1 MNTLKSICLSL
12 LVVAGVSAG
21 ASGQPSATNINPALL
36 YYQAFLARPNLEPAD
51 NDYLLSNTNNWRGQ
65 KLTPRFG
72 ELLAKYDAQF
82 SLVRQAAHATVPCDW
97 GIDRSKGPT
106 RLMLHLA
113 RAKAVAQTARL
124 RAMWALQQERPAD
137 ACHDLVASLV
147 LARNLSR
154 DGTFISVLVQSAIEA
169 IVCNAIAESFGR
181 FSPDALQQLIEG
193 LDAVPARGT
202 MAAGV
207 LNDKASFE
215 DWASRRILELQHQ
228 NPGDDAKVM
237 EGIRQFLGLAEPPPG
252 EEDLWE
258 HLMQA
263 AGGTSDGVL
272 QLLQE
277 RWRMYE
283 KAAVVLALPY
293 PEYESQMKEFSGEVE
308 KSSNPFV
315 TNSVPLFLKGRAKEF
330 RIQVVLAMV
339 RTAVEYKLHGEQGL
353 QSVTDPCGQGPFALQ
368 RFVFQGVDRGF
379 ELKSPFDAGGFQ
391 QVLIFV
397 EKEGPP
403 FLIDGPHAGQ
413 ALPGARAAS
422 ATEAFER
429 RYGLPRSK

>member
-1 MNTLKSICLSL
+1 MKRMKPICLWL
-12 LVVAGVSAG
+12 LVLAG
-21 ASGQPSATNINPALL
+21 ALSGARGEDFRTDINPALL
-36 YYQAFLARPNLEPAD
+36 YYQAFLAEPNLEPAD
-51 NDYLLSNTNNWRGQ
+51 REYLMVTNNWRFQ
-65 KLTPRFG
+65 KPTPRFG
-72 ELLAKYDAQF
+72 ELLAKYDGQF
-82 SLVRQAAHATVPCDW
+82 VLVRHAAHATVPCDW
-97 GIDRSKGPT
+97 GIDRSAGPAT
-106 RLMLHLA
+106 MLPQLA
-113 RAKAVAQTARL
+113 RAKAVVQTTRL
-124 RAMWALQQERPAD
+124 RAMWALQQGRPAD
-137 ACHDLVASLV
+137 ACEDLVASLV

-154 DGTFISVLVQSAIEA
+154 DGTVISVLVQIAIEA
-169 IVCNAIAESFGR
+169 IVCNTIAENFGE
-181 FSPDALQQLIEG
+181 FPPEALPQLVAG
-193 LDAVPARGT
+193 LDAPPARGT
-202 MAAGV
+202 AAAAV
-207 LNDKASFE
+207 LNDKASF
-215 DWASRRILELQHQ
+215 DVWASRRILELQQQ

-237 EGIRQFLGLAEPPPG
+237 EGIRQFLGLEEPQPG
-252 EEDLWE
+252 ESDLWE
-258 HLMQA
+258 RLMQA

-293 PEYESQMKEFSGEVE
+293 PEYESQMKAFSGEVE
-308 KSSNPFV
+308 KSPNPFV

-339 RTAVEYKLHGEQGL
+339 RAAVEYKLHGEQGL
-353 QSVTDPCGQGPFALQ
+353 QSVADPCGQGPFGLR

-379 ELKSPFDAGGFQ
+379 ELKSAFDAGGFQ

-429 RYGLPRSK
+429 RYGLPRGK

>member
-21 ASGQPSATNINPALL
+21 ASGQQSATNINPALL
-36 YYQAFLARPNLEPAD
+36 YYQAFLAAPNLEPAD

-72 ELLAKYDAQF
+72 ELVAKYDAQF
-82 SLVRQAAHATVPCDW
+82 RLVRQAAHATVPCDW
-97 GIDRSKGPT
+97 GIDGSEGPK

-137 ACHDLVASLV
+137 ACQDLVASLV
-147 LARNLSR
+147 LGRNLSR
-154 DGTFISVLVQSAIEA
+154 DGTLISVLVQSAIEA
-169 IVCNAIAESFGR
+169 IICNAIAESFGQ
-181 FSPDALQQLIEG
+181 FSPEAMQQLIAG
-193 LDAVPARGT
+193 LDAAPAPGT
-202 MAAGV
+202 MAATV
-207 LNDKASFE
+207 LNDKASFD
-215 DWASRRILELQHQ
+215 DWASRRILELRQQ
-228 NPGDDAKVM
+228 NPGNDAKVM

-252 EEDLWE
+252 EEGLWE
-258 HLMQA
+258 RLTQA

-277 RWRMYE
+277 RARMYE
-283 KAAVVLALPY
+283 QAAVVLALPY
-293 PEYESQMKEFSGEVE
+293 PEYEKQMEAFSGEVA
-308 KSSNPFV
+308 KSSNPFA
-315 TNSVPLFLKGRAKEF
+315 TNAVPSFLRGRAREF

-339 RTAVEYKLHGEQGL
+339 RAAVEYKLHGEQGL

-379 ELKSPFDAGGFQ
+379 EIKSPFDAGGFQ

-397 EKEGPP
+397 EKQGPP

-413 ALPGARAAS
+413 AVPGADSVRD
-422 ATEAFER
+422 AFR
-429 RYGLPRSK
+429 QRYGLQRGK